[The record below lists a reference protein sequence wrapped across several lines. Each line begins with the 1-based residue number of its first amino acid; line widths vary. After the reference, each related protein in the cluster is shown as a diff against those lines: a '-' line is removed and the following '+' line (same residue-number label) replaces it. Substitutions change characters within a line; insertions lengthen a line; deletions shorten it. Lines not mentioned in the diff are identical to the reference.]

1 MERTLSLNG
10 EQKRMT
16 RDEHDERT
24 LLVRGGILAST
35 ILITLF
41 IAVLSFIGLGRSSGN
56 PPAGETAIL
65 VGAGDISTCIN
76 DGDARTAELLGGISG
91 TVFTTGDN
99 VYDRGTSEEFANCYD
114 PTWGQYRDRT
124 RPAPGNHDY
133 LAPQAEGYYG
143 YFGVPPY
150 YAYNAGEWRIYAL
163 NSEID
168 VSGNSEQ
175 AQWLTSDLAAN
186 PKKCVMAYW
195 HRPRWSSGREHGSSP
210 EMQALW
216 DILYHAGAEL
226 LITGHEHNY
235 ERFATMDENGQAVD
249 PGLRQFVVG
258 TGGASHYDF
267 GSILPA
273 SQARNSDTSG
283 VLKLTLRPD
292 GYDWEF
298 ISVAGGTFTDSGSA
312 SCY

>member
-1 MERTLSLNG
+1 VVEKT
-10 EQKRMT
+10 
-16 RDEHDERT
+16 
-24 LLVRGGILAST
+24 
-35 ILITLF
+35 
-41 IAVLSFIGLGRSSGN
+41 AV
-56 PPAGETAIL
+56 L

-76 DGDARTAELLGGISG
+76 DGDARRAELLGGIAG

-99 VYDRGTSEEFANCYD
+99 VYDRGTIDEFANCYD
-114 PTWGQYRDRT
+114 PTWGQYRDHT
-124 RPAPGNHDY
+124 MPVPGNHDY
-133 LAPQAEGYYG
+133 LTSQAEGYYR

-150 YAYNAGEWRIYAL
+150 YAYDAGEWRVYAL

-168 VSGNSEQ
+168 ISDNSEQ
-175 AQWLTSDLAAN
+175 ARWLKNDLVAN

-195 HRPRWSSGREHGSSP
+195 HRPRWSSGREHGSSA
-210 EMQALW
+210 EMQAFW
-216 DILYHAGAEL
+216 SILANANAEL
-226 LITGHEHNY
+226 VVAGHEHNY
-235 ERFATMDENGQAVD
+235 ERFAAMDANGNAIN

-292 GYDWEF
+292 RYDWEF
-298 ISVAGGTFTDSGSA
+298 IPAAGGIFSDSGST